1 MNRIIKLSA
10 AFLCVITL
18 LFSVPANA
26 AGERIATSN
35 VKVKTD
41 RLFEVKIGIK
51 SSRTITAA
59 RFTLTYNK
67 NDIEARAP
75 VCNLSR
81 AQIKFVDKNGSTDII
96 FLCSDG
102 VKCSDFPTLFSMK
115 YKKISGNNTSVK
127 IKASDCVDGN
137 LKNFTPPASAV
148 CNVYGDGKTAS
159 NGKSA
164 KGSGKYDGEDIA
176 DSDENGGDI
185 LETSGNASYAN
196 DDNPDAKEFSGN
208 DDPIL
213 LKLIPLII
221 LLVILAFLGLVLYQ
235 NVQLKKA
242 EKRREEEN
250 RINDKD

>member
-1 MNRIIKLSA
+1 MNKPLKYITSILCLLCFPISA
-10 AFLCVITL
+10 
-18 LFSVPANA
+18 PAYA
-26 AGERIATSN
+26 AGERIVTSD

-41 RLFEVKIGIK
+41 RLFEVKVGFK

-67 NDIEARAP
+67 NDIEARKP

-81 AQIKFVDKNGSTDII
+81 AQVRFVDKNGSTDII
-96 FLCSDG
+96 FLCADG
-102 VKCSDFPTLFSMK
+102 VKCSEFPTLFSMK
-115 YKKISGNNTSVK
+115 YKKINGNNTSVK

-137 LKNFTPPASAV
+137 LKNFTPPAYAV
-148 CNVYGDGKTAS
+148 CNVYGDGKSPS

-164 KGSGKYDGEDIA
+164 KGSDDDIA
-176 DSDENGGDI
+176 EKNENGGDI
-185 LETSGNASYAN
+185 LETSGDASYA
-196 DDNPDAKEFSGN
+196 DGDNPDAKEFSGD

-221 LLVILAFLGLVLYQ
+221 LLVVLVFMGLILYQ

-242 EKRREEEN
+242 EKLREEEN
-250 RINDKD
+250 NINDKD